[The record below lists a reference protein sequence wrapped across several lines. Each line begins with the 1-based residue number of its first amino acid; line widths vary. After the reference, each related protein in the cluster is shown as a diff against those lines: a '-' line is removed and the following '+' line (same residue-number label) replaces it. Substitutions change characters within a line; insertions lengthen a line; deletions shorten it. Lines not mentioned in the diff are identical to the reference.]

1 VRGKLRDQRLC
12 QCCLAET
19 RITAQDEE
27 TARVQHCGFERI
39 EDPPLLLTEPQSREV
54 S

>member
-1 VRGKLRDQRLC
+1 
-12 QCCLAET
+12 
-19 RITAQDEE
+19 
-27 TARVQHCGFERI
+27 VQHCGFERI